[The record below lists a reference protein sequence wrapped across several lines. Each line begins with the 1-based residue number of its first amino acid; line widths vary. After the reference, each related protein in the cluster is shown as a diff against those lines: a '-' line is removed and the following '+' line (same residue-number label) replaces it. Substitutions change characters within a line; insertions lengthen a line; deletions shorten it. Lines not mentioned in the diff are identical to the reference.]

1 MHTSSSQNRVAVV
14 TGGARG
20 IGLAAAWELAR
31 HGAAIVIADLDLV
44 TAEKSAAD
52 LTRAGHRALAL
63 HVDVAQRESI
73 KRAVDATLKEFNRI
87 DVLINNAAIAGR
99 VAPIA
104 EVTDQDWD
112 DVMAIDLKSVY
123 LFCQAVLPVMM
134 QQRSGAIV
142 NMASIA
148 GKEGTPNLIPYTV
161 AKAGVI
167 ALTKALA
174 KEVVG
179 YGIRVNAVAPAVVET
194 DLLKSWSPEK
204 VADMKSRTP
213 MGRLGRP
220 EEIAN
225 VIAFL
230 ASDKSSFVTG
240 QCYDASGGRA
250 TY

>member
-1 MHTSSSQNRVAVV
+1 
-14 TGGARG
+14 
-20 IGLAAAWELAR
+20 
-31 HGAAIVIADLDLV
+31 
-44 TAEKSAAD
+44 
-52 LTRAGHRALAL
+52 
-63 HVDVAQRESI
+63 
-73 KRAVDATLKEFNRI
+73 LKEFDRI
-87 DVLINNAAIAGR
+87 DILINNAAIAGR

-112 DVMAIDLKSVY
+112 DVMAIDLKSIY
-123 LFCQAVLPVMM
+123 LFCQAVLPAMM

-142 NMASIA
+142 NMSSIA

-167 ALTKALA
+167 GLTKALA

-179 YGIRVNAVAPAVVET
+179 FGIRVNAVAPAVVET

-204 VADMKSRTP
+204 VADMKSKIP

-220 EEIAN
+220 EEVAN
-225 VIAFL
+225 IIAFL
-230 ASDKSSFVTG
+230 ASDRASFVTG
-240 QCYDASGGRA
+240 QCYDVSGGRA

>member
-1 MHTSSSQNRVAVV
+1 MPSDKNLVAIV

-20 IGLAAAWELAR
+20 IGFATALELAR
-31 HGAAIVIADLDLV
+31 QGASIIVADLDK
-44 TAEKSAAD
+44 AGADKAAVA
-52 LTRAGHRALAL
+52 LREAGHRALPL
-63 HVDVAQRESI
+63 QLDVAHRNSI
-73 KRAVDATLKEFNRI
+73 KCVVEETLKEFKRI
-87 DVLINNAAIAGR
+87 DVLINNAAIPGR

-104 EVTDQDWD
+104 EVTDKDWD

-123 LFCQAVLPVMM
+123 MFCQAVLPCMM

-142 NMASIA
+142 NVASIA

-179 YGIRVNAVAPAVVET
+179 AGIRVNAVAPAPIET
-194 DLLKSWSPEK
+194 DLLKSWPPEK
-204 VADMKSRTP
+204 VADMKNRVP
-213 MGRLGRP
+213 MGRLGKP
-220 EEIAN
+220 EEVAN
-225 VIAFL
+225 VICFL
-230 ASDKSSFVTG
+230 ASDKASFVTG
-240 QCYDASGGRA
+240 QCYDVSGGRA

>member
-1 MHTSSSQNRVAVV
+1 MSSNHNRVAIV

-20 IGLAAAWELAR
+20 IGFATALELAR
-31 HGAAIVIADLDLV
+31 QGAAVVIADLDKAA
-44 TAEKSAAD
+44 AERAAAD
-52 LTRAGHRALAL
+52 LRQAGHHALPL
-63 HVDVAQRESI
+63 QLDVARRDSI
-73 KRAVDATLKEFNRI
+73 RQVVEATLKEFARI

-104 EVTDQDWD
+104 EVTDKDWD

-123 LFCQAVLPVMM
+123 MFCQAVLPAMT
-134 QQRSGAIV
+134 QQRSGTIV
-142 NMASIA
+142 NVASIA

-179 YGIRVNAVAPAVVET
+179 SGIRVNAVAPAPIET
-194 DLLKSWSPEK
+194 DLLKSWPPEK
-204 VADMKSRTP
+204 VADMKNRVP

-220 EEIAN
+220 EEVAN
-225 VIAFL
+225 VICFL

-240 QCYDASGGRA
+240 QCYDVSGGRA

>member
-1 MHTSSSQNRVAVV
+1 MPSNPKRVAIV

-20 IGLAAAWELAR
+20 IGFAAALELAR
-31 HGAAIVIADLDLV
+31 QGSAIVIADID
-44 TAEKSAAD
+44 AAAGEKACSE
-52 LTRAGHRALAL
+52 LRHAGHPALPL
-63 HVDVAQRESI
+63 QVDVAQRDSI
-73 KRAVDATLKEFNRI
+73 KRVVGATLKEFNRI
-87 DVLINNAAIAGR
+87 DILINNAAVAGR

-123 LFCQAVLPVMM
+123 LFCQAVLPAMM

-142 NMASIA
+142 NMSSIA

-167 ALTKALA
+167 GLTKALA

-179 YGIRVNAVAPAVVET
+179 FGIRVNAVAPAVVET

-204 VADMKSRTP
+204 VADMKSKIP

-220 EEIAN
+220 EEVAN
-225 VIAFL
+225 IIAFL
-230 ASDKSSFVTG
+230 ASDQASFVTG
-240 QCYDASGGRA
+240 QCYDVSGGRA

>member
-1 MHTSSSQNRVAVV
+1 MSSTHDRVAIV

-20 IGLAAAWELAR
+20 IGLATAWELAR
-31 HGAAIVIADLDLV
+31 QGSAIVVADLDKAN
-44 TAEKSAAD
+44 AEKACTD
-52 LTRAGHRALAL
+52 LRQAGHRALPL

-73 KRAVDATLKEFNRI
+73 KLAVNATLKEFNRI
-87 DVLINNAAIAGR
+87 DVLINNAGIAGR
-99 VAPIA
+99 IAPIA

-112 DVMAIDLKSVY
+112 EVMAINLKSVY

-134 QQRSGAIV
+134 KQQSGVIV
-142 NMASIA
+142 NVASIA

-179 YGIRVNAVAPAVVET
+179 AGIRVNAVAPAVVET
-194 DLLKSWSPEK
+194 DLLKGWSPEK
-204 VADMKSRTP
+204 VADMKSRIP
-213 MGRLGRP
+213 MARLGRP
-220 EEIAN
+220 EEVAN
-225 VIAFL
+225 VVSFL

-240 QCYDASGGRA
+240 QCYDVSGGRA

>member
-1 MHTSSSQNRVAVV
+1 MPSDKNLVAIV

-20 IGLAAAWELAR
+20 IGFATALELAR
-31 HGAAIVIADLDLV
+31 QGASIIVADLDK
-44 TAEKSAAD
+44 AGADKAAVA
-52 LTRAGHRALAL
+52 LREAGHRALPL
-63 HVDVAQRESI
+63 QLDVAHRNSI
-73 KRAVDATLKEFNRI
+73 KCVVEETLKEFKRI
-87 DVLINNAAIAGR
+87 DVLINNAAIPGR

-104 EVTDQDWD
+104 EVTDKDWD

-123 LFCQAVLPVMM
+123 MFCQAVLPSMM

-142 NMASIA
+142 NVASIA

-179 YGIRVNAVAPAVVET
+179 AGIRVNAVAPAPIET
-194 DLLKSWSPEK
+194 DLLKSWPPEK
-204 VADMKSRTP
+204 VADMKNRVP
-213 MGRLGRP
+213 MGRLGKP
-220 EEIAN
+220 EEVAN
-225 VIAFL
+225 VICFL
-230 ASDKSSFVTG
+230 ASDKASFVTG
-240 QCYDASGGRA
+240 QCYDVSGGRA

>member
-1 MHTSSSQNRVAVV
+1 MSSSPNRVAIV

-20 IGLAAAWELAR
+20 IGLATAWELAR
-31 HGAAIVIADLDLV
+31 QGAAIVIADIDGP
-44 TAEKSAAD
+44 AGEKASSE
-52 LTRAGHRALAL
+52 LRQAGHRTLPL
-63 HVDVAQRESI
+63 QVDVAQRDSI
-73 KRAVDATLKEFNRI
+73 RRAVHTTLKEFNRI
-87 DVLINNAAIAGR
+87 DVLINNAAVAGR

-104 EVTDQDWD
+104 EVTDKDWD

-123 LFCQAVLPVMM
+123 LFCQAVLPTMM

-179 YGIRVNAVAPAVVET
+179 FGIRVNAVAPAVIET

-204 VADMKSRTP
+204 VADMKSRIP

-220 EEIAN
+220 EEVAN

-230 ASDKSSFVTG
+230 ASDQSSFVTG